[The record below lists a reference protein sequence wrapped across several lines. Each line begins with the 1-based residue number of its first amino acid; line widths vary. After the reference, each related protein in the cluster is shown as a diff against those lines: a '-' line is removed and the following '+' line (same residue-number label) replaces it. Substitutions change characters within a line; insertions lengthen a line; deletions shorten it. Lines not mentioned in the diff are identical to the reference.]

1 LRAKRA
7 GSALTVSQCSAND
20 VIRPRNSGESRCEI
34 GVNAAAALRTAFAV
48 PRKTAGAFVGR
59 GRIENAD
66 AATTGKQAQSH
77 ETTFC
82 RSDEAD
88 FDSWK
93 QEIAMVLVQW
103 HHLPL
108 RQVLEAEPCCY

>member
-1 LRAKRA
+1 
-7 GSALTVSQCSAND
+7 VQ
-20 VIRPRNSGESRCEI
+20 SR
-34 GVNAAAALRTAFAV
+34 
-48 PRKTAGAFVGR
+48 
-59 GRIENAD
+59 
-66 AATTGKQAQSH
+66 

-93 QEIAMVLVQW
+93 HETAMVLVQW

-108 RQVLEAEPCCY
+108 RQVLEAELRCY

>member
-1 LRAKRA
+1 
-7 GSALTVSQCSAND
+7 V
-20 VIRPRNSGESRCEI
+20 
-34 GVNAAAALRTAFAV
+34 
-48 PRKTAGAFVGR
+48 
-59 GRIENAD
+59 
-66 AATTGKQAQSH
+66 QSH

-93 QEIAMVLVQW
+93 QETAMVLVQW

>member
-1 LRAKRA
+1 
-7 GSALTVSQCSAND
+7 V
-20 VIRPRNSGESRCEI
+20 
-34 GVNAAAALRTAFAV
+34 
-48 PRKTAGAFVGR
+48 
-59 GRIENAD
+59 
-66 AATTGKQAQSH
+66 QSH

-93 QEIAMVLVQW
+93 QETAMVLVQW
-103 HHLPL
+103 LPL